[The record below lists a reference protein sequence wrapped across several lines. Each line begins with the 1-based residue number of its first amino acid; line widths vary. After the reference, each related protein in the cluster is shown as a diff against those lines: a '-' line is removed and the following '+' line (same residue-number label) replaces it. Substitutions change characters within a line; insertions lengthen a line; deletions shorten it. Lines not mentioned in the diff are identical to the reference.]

1 MDEAEDMMRQGSIMG
16 DAVSH
21 YKKHIYPA
29 SAIAFCCTVA
39 HCEAVA
45 KSFQDAGIN
54 GVSLTGENG
63 VKDKRKEWVA
73 YGEDNNYYN
82 YLIDLFTSS
91 TTNNAV
97 INGISNMIYG
107 KGLDALDSSTKTDEY
122 AALKSIFNN
131 DCLKKIL

>member
-1 MDEAEDMMRQGSIMG
+1 MDNI
-16 DAVSH
+16 
-21 YKKHIYPA
+21 HIVNLSTYNKPK
-29 SAIAFCCTVA
+29 VV
-39 HCEAVA
+39 E
-45 KSFQDAGIN
+45 
-54 GVSLTGENG
+54 
-63 VKDKRKEWVA
+63 DKRKEWVA
-73 YGEDNNYYN
+73 YGDDNNYYK

-131 DCLKKIL
+131 ECLKENCT